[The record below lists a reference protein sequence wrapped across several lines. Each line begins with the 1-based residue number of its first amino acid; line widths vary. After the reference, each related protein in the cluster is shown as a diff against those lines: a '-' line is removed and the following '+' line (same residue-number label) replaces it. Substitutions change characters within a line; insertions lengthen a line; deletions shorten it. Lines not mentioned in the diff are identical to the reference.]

1 MEKNSKIDEMEIIIS
16 GFLRF
21 GVSLSAIVIFAGLM
35 MFLITGVSGYV
46 DGYFPTTLSEIF
58 SGLITLKPY
67 AVIMAGM
74 IILILT
80 PVFRVAV
87 SIIVFIKEKDYLY
100 AKITLVVFII
110 LIVSFILG
118 KVE

>member
-1 MEKNSKIDEMEIIIS
+1 MEKNSKVDEMEVIIS

-21 GVSLSAIVIFAGLM
+21 GVVLSAIVIFAGLM
-35 MFLITGVSGYV
+35 MFLITGVSGYAE
-46 DGYFPTTLSEIF
+46 GYFPTTLTEIF
-58 SGLITLKPY
+58 SGLLELKPY

-87 SIIVFIKEKDYLY
+87 SILVFIKEKDYLY
-100 AKITLVVFII
+100 TKITLVVFII
-110 LIVSFILG
+110 LIVSFVFG